1 MCFQFVKLEKCM
13 LIMVTLDLQERMEQF
28 EQQKERQAQMVKD
41 IKEKEGQLTTITNEV
56 NSKTKLLNLANQ

>member
-1 MCFQFVKLEKCM
+1 M